1 MSVAM
6 SKTLSDFYS
15 LFHHMFIIYVYSFYL
30 EVALLMFKNCQGFS
44 AVYIIQ
50 IEFK

>member
-1 MSVAM
+1 M
-6 SKTLSDFYS
+6 SKTLSDEKHMMKKTINICL
-15 LFHHMFIIYVYSFYL
+15 LFIVFISQG
-30 EVALLMFKNCQGFS
+30 ALLMFKNCQGFS